1 MTSID
6 CSYEDDVLT
15 AVNTGRWPDRVDD
28 DLMAH
33 VASCELCRELVA
45 IAPMFA
51 EAAATPQRAL
61 PDASVVWLRSQMRAR
76 EEATRLAERPIS
88 VAQAVAF
95 ASGVGA
101 LGAILGASSVWLQ
114 AAVRWVGTA

>member
-28 DLMAH
+28 DLTAH

-45 IAPMFA
+45 IAPLFA

-61 PDASVVWLRSQMRAR
+61 PDASVVWLRSQMHAR

-88 VAQAVAF
+88 VSQAVAF
-95 ASGVGA
+95 ASGKE
-101 LGAILGASSVWLQ
+101 LK
-114 AAVRWVGTA
+114 